1 MPTED
6 DAMTENRPPF
16 EPLAAQV
23 QGHGELVVCLH
34 SSAGSSAQ
42 WRGLAQALAE
52 RWQVLSPDL
61 HGHGRSPAW
70 PAGAGDTLHT
80 DAAAVAALA
89 GPGRMHLVGHSY
101 GAAVALQIALR
112 HPERVRSL
120 TLYEPVVFGLLRG
133 NPDDA
138 DALGEIEDVAA
149 SVTALVG
156 AGCDE
161 DAARVFTGYWGGAAT
176 WSALSAA
183 QRHTLATRMAVV
195 PRHFR
200 ALFAARWEA
209 PLLRRLQ
216 MPVLLLRGSA
226 TRAPAARVCERLAAA
241 LPQAQCRMLAG
252 AGHLGPI
259 THAPTV
265 AHWMAAHVD
274 PLLAR
279 RLATDAMAA

>member
-1 MPTED
+1 MT
-6 DAMTENRPPF
+6 DAPAPF

-23 QGHGELVVCLH
+23 RGHGDPVVCLH

-42 WRGLAQALAE
+42 WRGLAKTLAE
-52 RWQVLSPDL
+52 RWQVLCPDL

-89 GPGRMHLVGHSY
+89 GPGRLHLVGHSY

-120 TLYEPVVFGLLRG
+120 TLYEPVLFGLLRRA
-133 NPDDA
+133 PDCA
-138 DALGEIEDVAA
+138 DELGEIEDVAA
-149 SVTALVG
+149 SVSALVG

-161 DAARVFTGYWGGAAT
+161 DAARVFTGYWGGAAS
-176 WSALSAA
+176 WAALSEA
-183 QRHTLATRMAVV
+183 QRRTLAARVAVV

-200 ALFAARWEA
+200 ALFAARWDA
-209 PLLRRLQ
+209 TLLQRLR

-226 TRAPAARVCERLAAA
+226 TRAPAARVAQLLADA
-241 LPQAQCRMLAG
+241 LPQAQCRTLAG

-259 THAPTV
+259 THAATV

-279 RLATDAMAA
+279 RLAAGALAA